1 MVKIPIKTAKEKE
14 QEAEVS
20 AEVSEKEHD
29 VVADE
34 TAPLEAQKP
43 ESVASEQEASQEAP
57 EAPVTEPVVDVVAD
71 TETAEATAA
80 EATAA
85 DNKET
90 LPAEEAEV
98 DEAPL
103 KEEADLEEEELDE
116 LTLLT
121 RQVQAKDQEITEH
134 YEARLRL
141 QAEFDNFKKRKEK
154 ELADFRKYANES
166 LLQDILSVVD
176 DFERAIAAAEQT
188 HKLEDFLQGVELIFS
203 KFLDVLQKKGVKEIE
218 AESGQVFNPNM
229 HEAVTQ
235 IETNEIEEGAIAAVF
250 QKGYYL
256 HDRVIRAPKVGVAK
270 PKG

>member
-14 QEAEVS
+14 QEAEVT
-20 AEVSEKEHD
+20 AEVSAEISGEEHE

-34 TAPLEAQKP
+34 TASPEVQKS
-43 ESVASEQEASQEAP
+43 ESISSEQEPPQETP
-57 EAPVTEPVVDVVAD
+57 EPSVTEPVVDVAAD
-71 TETAEATAA
+71 AEAAD
-80 EATAA
+80 ATAA
-85 DNKET
+85 DDQET
-90 LPAEEAEV
+90 LPAEEAE
-98 DEAPL
+98 
-103 KEEADLEEEELDE
+103 EEEELDE
-116 LTLLT
+116 FTLLT
-121 RQVQAKDQEITEH
+121 QQVQTKDQEITAH
-134 YEARLRL
+134 YDARLRL

-166 LLQDILSVVD
+166 LLQDILPVVD

-203 KFLDVLQKKGVKEIE
+203 KFLGVLQKKGVKEIE
-218 AESGQVFNPNM
+218 AEPGQIFNPNI

-235 IETNEIEEGAIAAVF
+235 FETDEFEEGAIAAVF

-256 HDRVIRAPKVGVAK
+256 HDRVICAPKVSVAK